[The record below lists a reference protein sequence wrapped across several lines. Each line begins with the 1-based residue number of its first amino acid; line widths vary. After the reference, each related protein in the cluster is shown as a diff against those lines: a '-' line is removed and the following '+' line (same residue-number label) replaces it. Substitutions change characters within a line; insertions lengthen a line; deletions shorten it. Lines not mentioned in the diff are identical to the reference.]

1 VISAT
6 DLKGFPPHL
15 LLVGDNELFRDECC
29 KTPKRSKLMEVYFGT
44 RLAEGGA
51 CVHLQNYKSM
61 PHVFI
66 VFERLAAAEMGYS
79 TTSVF
84 VRKVT
89 RGEHLET
96 TLEVVRGKYVEG
108 VLDPGNYP
116 IQFTKEEVWP
126 AFGGRADRQVIA
138 RMEECVGK
146 RREMK

>member
-1 VISAT
+1 MNAV
-6 DLKGFPPHL
+6 
-15 LLVGDNELFRDECC
+15 E
-29 KTPKRSKLMEVYFGT
+29 PKLRRRLTKVYFGT
-44 RLAEGGA
+44 RLAESGA

-66 VFERLAAAEMGYS
+66 VFERLPSAEMGYS

-89 RGEHLET
+89 RGEQLDT
-96 TLEVVRGKYVEG
+96 TLEVVHGKFVEG

-126 AFGGRADRQVIA
+126 ALGGGELMSRLLRGWRNVL
-138 RMEECVGK
+138 RNGGK
-146 RREMK
+146 